1 MANKGAEFR
10 RDFLL
15 TCATQA
21 AQANPFGD
29 SKKEYHH
36 GFMSR
41 NGWAPNHI
49 HCKSLRCRVL
59 AADVS
64 AVWRIQARRALM
76 HSWCVQLPPLALVIT
91 SSEKADVCCAIRRGL
106 SEVTVRQG

>member
-41 NGWAPNHI
+41 NDWGPNHI

-59 AADVS
+59 PAEVVRCLENPGQQNFDAFLVRS
-64 AVWRIQARRALM
+64 A
-76 HSWCVQLPPLALVIT
+76 
-91 SSEKADVCCAIRRGL
+91 SSVGPAHHFK
-106 SEVTVRQG
+106 